1 MGFWSRVSGLALSA
15 VIAATVVAA
24 GVAGCSS
31 STTAPTVGSATNG
44 FGLLP
49 LPRHM
54 TRTCVTAVGGSLPA
68 GWQSSS
74 IHSGALTLF
83 SFGQALAR
91 GRESILSPSDL
102 RPIGDVKML
111 ALVRPGSV
119 VTISVPAD
127 EHTRL
132 ALAYA
137 VGQSPTGVADGYR
150 STTFVACN
158 QPSGAG
164 PGAAG
169 WTQFNGG
176 LVAAGP
182 QCATLDVRSDQ
193 TPRQEIVLALGTRHC

>member
-24 GVAGCSS
+24 GLAGCSS
-31 STTAPTVGSATNG
+31 STTAPTVGANG

-54 TRTCVTAVGGSLPA
+54 TRTCVTAVGGSLPS

-91 GRESILSPSDL
+91 GRESTLPPSDL

-119 VTISVPAD
+119 VTMSVPPD

-137 VGQSPTGVADGYR
+137 VGQSPTAVAGGYR

-164 PGAAG
+164 SGAAG

-182 QCATLDVRSDQ
+182 QCATLEVHSDQ